1 MKLPIRGGLVAF
13 ALVVFTSL
21 LLGQNL
27 AEDVLKGK
35 EIQGIE
41 FKSYVGPHQVIESR
55 AAIQGIGSALGTQLK
70 TGSTKADY
78 GSKYSIQRVV
88 DLSSPLLSADLLV
101 LSSTA
106 GVDHIRNL
114 GWIISAYL
122 QEAFA
127 YNQADADLLADFVCR
142 YNAFYRG
149 KTDYFPQAYGPSVVS
164 CLVPPEITGLSLD
177 YRDWPGKTR
186 MLIPLRSSLSKGV
199 AGGVNTEE
207 ISNKDIVKDMGSD
220 PAALDTRK
228 KLADLKEAEIVQ
240 EQKAVAQKEATL
252 TAPTAAGTTPPTTPT
267 PSATTTPTAPA
278 ADTAAKAL
286 DQAKADV
293 AARDQALQAERK
305 DIVASQPDKTA
316 AASTPV
322 TTKPPIT
329 VPVVIVA
336 DASKLGQVELVD
348 PAANK
353 VWKRSELNSVR
364 AARVQVF
371 GDGFLVTAGDTKVSN
386 GAVRLMLLNKD
397 DLSVSIS
404 GTDEISA
411 DSPVVIV
418 GTQVLA
424 LTQNEKGLWVLGLFD
439 GKLKA
444 LAKGTDTLQASTG
457 IVSGPTGVFVQ
468 ANNGKLMLLD
478 AATLKKKSDT
488 ED

>member
-1 MKLPIRGGLVAF
+1 
-13 ALVVFTSL
+13 
-21 LLGQNL
+21 
-27 AEDVLKGK
+27 
-35 EIQGIE
+35 
-41 FKSYVGPHQVIESR
+41 
-55 AAIQGIGSALGTQLK
+55 
-70 TGSTKADY
+70 
-78 GSKYSIQRVV
+78 
-88 DLSSPLLSADLLV
+88 
-101 LSSTA
+101 
-106 GVDHIRNL
+106 
-114 GWIISAYL
+114 
-122 QEAFA
+122 
-127 YNQADADLLADFVCR
+127 
-142 YNAFYRG
+142 
-149 KTDYFPQAYGPSVVS
+149 
-164 CLVPPEITGLSLD
+164 
-177 YRDWPGKTR
+177 
-186 MLIPLRSSLSKGV
+186 
-199 AGGVNTEE
+199 
-207 ISNKDIVKDMGSD
+207 
-220 PAALDTRK
+220 
-228 KLADLKEAEIVQ
+228 
-240 EQKAVAQKEATL
+240 
-252 TAPTAAGTTPPTTPT
+252 
-267 PSATTTPTAPA
+267 
-278 ADTAAKAL
+278 
-286 DQAKADV
+286 
-293 AARDQALQAERK
+293 LQAERK